1 MYSKNEKER
10 VNSMRRSRRK
20 SFDELVKENKQQLLS
35 DRDAIDRIEERIEK
49 RYEMKLLSKLNNS

>member
-35 DRDAIDRIEERIEK
+35 DRDAIDRIEERIENV
-49 RYEMKLLSKLNNS
+49 MK